1 LPNLIGKERE
11 KMLKFRSDGLRI
23 LNLPI
28 PVISF
33 VAVFFYVLF
42 LSGCA
47 GPQSTQ
53 DTGPLF
59 FPPPPNPPRVQYL
72 TSISTSRDLEVHK
85 RSSLSIIV
93 IGDVE
98 AERTKPII
106 KPYGITVFGNTIYV
120 CDTIATRVAVIDL
133 EKKDF
138 EFLKGDYGFGKLKK
152 PISLA
157 LDSEKNLYVTDTV
170 RREIVVYGP
179 SGNFL
184 RAFGKEYDMK
194 PVDVAVDGD
203 LLYVLD
209 IKNHEVKILDRKTGK
224 LIDSLGKGLG
234 PEDSLSLPIG
244 LALGPKGSLYVTNIT
259 TGKVINLDRDGHV
272 LGSFGKLGDGFGEFG
287 RPKGIAVDSKNRIFV
302 VDASHQNVQ
311 MFNSKGQLL
320 MFFGDPGLPMGS
332 MNLPAGVAVVD
343 GMLDYFQKYVDTSF
357 EVEELIF
364 VTNQFGN
371 AKIAVYA
378 LGNPKNR

>member
-1 LPNLIGKERE
+1 
-11 KMLKFRSDGLRI
+11 MLKFRSYGLRI

-28 PVISF
+28 SVISF
-33 VAVFFYVLF
+33 VTVFLFYVLF

-47 GPQSTQ
+47 GPQSTH

-85 RSSLSIIV
+85 RSSISIIA

-98 AERTKPII
+98 AERTKPIV

-120 CDTIATRVAVIDL
+120 CDTMATRVAVIDL
-133 EKKDF
+133 EKKEF

-170 RREIVVYGP
+170 RREIMVYGP

-203 LLYVLD
+203 FLYVLD
-209 IKNHEVKILDRKTGK
+209 IKDHEVKILDRKTGK
-224 LIDSLGKGLG
+224 LIDSIGRGIG
-234 PEDSLSLPIG
+234 PDSLSLPIG

-259 TGKVINLDRDGHV
+259 TGKVTNLDRDGHL

-311 MFNSKGQLL
+311 MFNSEGQLL

-332 MNLPAGVAVVD
+332 MNLPAGIAVVD
-343 GMLDYFQKYVDTSF
+343 GMLNYFQKFVDMSF

-378 LGNPKNR
+378 LGNPKK